1 LAKAPVIVLKDTGVT
16 LKTVLASLAEGA
28 TTAEIL
34 ADFPTLSE
42 EDVRAI
48 AFAAA
53 SAQEDLPSTETPVC
67 EHLDLRKKRR
77 EPRRHDANGLPRLSV
92 QGDRFADDRRAPAEP
107 RLPQL
112 QRPGGVVAA
121 PPASASRERF
131 GEHIPPIPMKPAHDG
146 TAQKGETSMKNRIS
160 NGIAVMAVA
169 MIAICAAAPEAFGQN
184 MQASNLTLK
193 KTYVVTH
200 TTPTLIYGQNWGG
213 SVLFASGTIVTCP
226 KGANCF
232 LKVDVTLQAS
242 VSPGESLF
250 LYGRVDYND
259 SAPQVAQVISGV
271 IPNGFSET
279 RSYSWFFEVPQGDH
293 VVDVL
298 TWTLNDLGAT
308 MERGSLTI
316 SVFR

>member
-1 LAKAPVIVLKDTGVT
+1 
-16 LKTVLASLAEGA
+16 
-28 TTAEIL
+28 
-34 ADFPTLSE
+34 
-42 EDVRAI
+42 
-48 AFAAA
+48 
-53 SAQEDLPSTETPVC
+53 
-67 EHLDLRKKRR
+67 
-77 EPRRHDANGLPRLSV
+77 
-92 QGDRFADDRRAPAEP
+92 
-107 RLPQL
+107 
-112 QRPGGVVAA
+112 
-121 PPASASRERF
+121 
-131 GEHIPPIPMKPAHDG
+131 MKPAHDG

-169 MIAICAAAPEAFGQN
+169 MIAMCAAAPEAFGQN

-193 KTYVVTH
+193 KTYVATH
-200 TTPTLIYGQNWGG
+200 TTPTWIYGQNWGG
-213 SVLFASGTIVTCP
+213 SVLIAPSGTIVNCP

-242 VSPGESLF
+242 VSPGESLS

-293 VVDVL
+293 VVDVFA
-298 TWTLNDLGAT
+298 WTLNDLGAT

-316 SVFR
+316 SVFK

>member
-1 LAKAPVIVLKDTGVT
+1 
-16 LKTVLASLAEGA
+16 
-28 TTAEIL
+28 
-34 ADFPTLSE
+34 
-42 EDVRAI
+42 
-48 AFAAA
+48 
-53 SAQEDLPSTETPVC
+53 
-67 EHLDLRKKRR
+67 
-77 EPRRHDANGLPRLSV
+77 
-92 QGDRFADDRRAPAEP
+92 
-107 RLPQL
+107 
-112 QRPGGVVAA
+112 
-121 PPASASRERF
+121 
-131 GEHIPPIPMKPAHDG
+131 MKPAHDG

-200 TTPTLIYGQNWGG
+200 TTPTWIYGQNWGG
-213 SVLFASGTIVTCP
+213 SVIIAPSGMIVNCP

-242 VSPGESLF
+242 VSPGESLS
-250 LYGRVDYND
+250 LYSRVDYND

-293 VVDVL
+293 VVDVFCL
-298 TWTLNDLGAT
+298 DPQRSRRDDGAGFAHDFRFQVTYEGDARRGAAGRVSVAPRAAAREVSLDGTLEEG
-308 MERGSLTI
+308 
-316 SVFR
+316 